1 MKNKAI
7 IFGGLFLLFLIAG
20 CAGFG
25 TKSPAQLS
33 KEYTAKAQ
41 AAEKK
46 GDLAEALKQYKLV
59 LTVDPKNKLA
69 QEKRAKFEPQLN
81 KLAEEHYQK
90 G

>member
-7 IFGGLFLLFLIAG
+7 IFGGLFLLSLIAG

-59 LTVDPKNKLA
+59 LTVINWLKKNA
-69 QEKRAKFEPQLN
+69 QSLSRNSTSLRKSTIEKA
-81 KLAEEHYQK
+81 
-90 G
+90 